1 MKKFL
6 TVVFTF
12 VLALLTVFSTAC
24 KQPDDNSL
32 KFYAPDGAPAL
43 AIAKFIND
51 NENFGIEREVSYIV
65 VSAND
70 IGDTMSQGKGDF
82 IVMPVNAAS
91 KLYKANPN
99 SPYVMTAVITHGNL
113 YLMSSNG
120 VNTLEDLKGKV
131 VGVIGQGLVPDL
143 TLRAILSDNGLLDG
157 VVQVGDTA
165 TDGKITLSYF
175 ADAQAMIPMLKQGV
189 LSVGLLPEPAATKLT
204 SVAPDKT
211 WSRLD
216 VQELYDGETKSY
228 PQAVL
233 MVKKSVYDQY
243 KDNVDGIK
251 DMFADNVS
259 WVTQNTEAAVNAVNG
274 KLPEGVTPSLVAA
287 NITSTVVA
295 NCKIYYESAAQAK
308 QSVLNYINKIKAVAD
323 KSANA
328 VTDDFFA

>member
-1 MKKFL
+1 MKKIL
-6 TVVFTF
+6 TVVITF
-12 VLALLTVFSTAC
+12 VLTLLTVFSTAC

-51 NENFGIEREVSYIV
+51 NEDFGIEREVSYKV
-65 VSAND
+65 VFAND
-70 IGDTMSQGKGDF
+70 IGGTMSQGKGDF

-91 KLYKANPN
+91 KLYNANPN

-143 TLRAILSDNGLLDG
+143 TLKAILLDNGLLGD
-157 VVQVGDTA
+157 VVEDDSA
-165 TDGKITLSYF
+165 TDGKITLNYF
-175 ADAQAMIPMLKQGV
+175 ADAQEMIPMLIQGK

-204 SVAPDKT
+204 SVASDKT
-211 WSRLD
+211 WTRLD

-243 KDNVDGIK
+243 KDNVDRIK

-259 WVTQNTEAAVNAVNG
+259 WVTQNTETAVNAVNG

-287 NITSTVVA
+287 NITSTVVS

-323 KSANA
+323 KSANV